1 MRRGHGGR
9 RIWNLRRDGR
19 SRQLCRAVDTRLAGP
34 ECSQVRTPPL
44 PLILAGLLLL
54 LAALALAA
62 WWAARPRTIPPTSSA
77 PGGPGAE
84 DLAREV
90 ARRRAAEAEVRR
102 LNADLEGLFAV
113 IPIGIGIALD
123 PECRDIRSNRELA
136 RMLQLPLGQN
146 ASKTGPG
153 AGELA
158 FKVVRYDG
166 GEIPGEELVMQRAV
180 RTGEPVL
187 NDSYRVV
194 HPDGVAMDVLG
205 SAAPLFDGDGRIRGA
220 VGAFID
226 VTERRRIEEQLQQ
239 ARRMQAVGQ
248 LAGGVAHDI
257 NNAMTTVLGFAEF
270 AGMRLS
276 QDHPAA
282 GDLAEIR
289 RGAERA
295 TEIARQLVTFSR
307 RQVSEPRPWR
317 LGTVVGELQP
327 TLARV
332 AGAAVTLTI
341 RCAPEP
347 TPVRVDRAQLE
358 QVLINLAAN
367 AADAM
372 PEGGSLVVETD
383 TVEVPHRGTDTDVVT
398 GAYAVIT
405 VRDTG
410 RGMDADTR
418 RRAFEPFFTTR
429 RAAEGTGLGLAI
441 VYRIVTQAGGTV
453 RLDSAPGLGTT
464 VTVLLPLIPVDA
476 LEREVDPE
484 PIDWSGAGRRVLVVE
499 DDPSVRR
506 LAVDTLRHQGF
517 RVDSAADGREAIALL
532 EASTEPPHLVITDL
546 VLPHLSGRTVRQVAE
561 ARHPGVPVLYVS
573 GYPSEAIES
582 RGWLDEGV
590 QFLQKPFS
598 PRELVRRS
606 RELLEPPPEF
616 RS

>member
-1 MRRGHGGR
+1 
-9 RIWNLRRDGR
+9 
-19 SRQLCRAVDTRLAGP
+19 
-34 ECSQVRTPPL
+34 L
-44 PLILAGLLLL
+44 PLIIVGLLLL

-62 WWAARPRTIPPTSSA
+62 WWAARGRPVPPTSSA
-77 PGGPGAE
+77 PGDPAGE

-113 IPIGIGIALD
+113 IPIGIGITLD
-123 PECRDIRSNRELA
+123 PDCRDIRSNRELA

-158 FKVVRYDG
+158 FRIERYDG
-166 GEIPGEELVMQRAV
+166 EEIPGEDLVMQRAV

-187 NDSYRVV
+187 NDSYRIV
-194 HPDGVAMDVLG
+194 HPDGEAMDVLG

-226 VTERRRIEEQLQQ
+226 VTERRRIEEQLHQ

-270 AGMRLS
+270 ASLRLS
-276 QDHPAA
+276 PDHPAA
-282 GDLAEIR
+282 GDLSEIR

-295 TEIARQLVTFSR
+295 TEIARQLLTFSR

-317 LGTVVGELQP
+317 LATVVGELEP

-347 TPVRVDRAQLE
+347 TPVRVDRGQLE
-358 QVLINLAAN
+358 QVLINLTAN

-383 TVEVPHRGTDTDVVT
+383 TVEVPHRGGDADVAP
-398 GAYAVIT
+398 GEYAVIT

-418 RRAFEPFFTTR
+418 HRAFEPFFTTR

-441 VYRIVTQAGGTV
+441 VYGIVTEAGGTV

-464 VTVLLPLIPVDA
+464 VTVLLPLIPVLA
-476 LEREVDPE
+476 LGREVE
-484 PIDWSGAGRRVLVVE
+484 AEEIDWSGAGRRVLVVE

-506 LAVDTLRHQGF
+506 LAVDTLQHQGF
-517 RVDSAADGREAIALL
+517 LVDSAADGREAISLL
-532 EASTEPPHLVITDL
+532 EASIEPPDLVITDL
-546 VLPHLSGRTVRQVAE
+546 VLPHLSGRTVRQAVE
-561 ARHPGVPVLYVS
+561 TRYPGVPVLYIS
-573 GYPSEAIES
+573 GYPGEAIES

-590 QFLQKPFS
+590 PFLQKPFS

-606 RELLEPPPEF
+606 RELLEPRPEL

>member
-1 MRRGHGGR
+1 VRRGHGGR
-9 RIWNLRRDGR
+9 CMWNLRRDGSR
-19 SRQLCRAVDTRLAGP
+19 RQLRGAVDTRRTGP

-44 PLILAGLLLL
+44 PLILVGLLLL

-62 WWAARPRTIPPTSSA
+62 WRAARARPVPSTSSA
-77 PGGPGAE
+77 GDPAGV

-123 PECRDIRSNRELA
+123 PDCRDIRSNRELA

-158 FKVVRYDG
+158 FRIERYDG
-166 GEIPGEELVMQRAV
+166 EEIPGEDLVMQRAV

-187 NDSYRVV
+187 NDSYRIV
-194 HPDGVAMDVLG
+194 HPDGEAMDVLG

-226 VTERRRIEEQLQQ
+226 VTERRRIEEQLHQ

-270 AGMRLS
+270 AGLRLS

-282 GDLAEIR
+282 GDLSEIR

-295 TEIARQLVTFSR
+295 TEIARQLLTFSR

-317 LGTVVGELQP
+317 LATVVGELEP

-347 TPVRVDRAQLE
+347 TPVQVDRGQLE
-358 QVLINLAAN
+358 QVLINLSAN

-383 TVEVPHRGTDTDVVT
+383 TVEVPHRGGDADVAP
-398 GAYAVIT
+398 GEYAVIT

-441 VYRIVTQAGGTV
+441 VYGIVTQAGGTV

-464 VTVLLPLIPVDA
+464 VTVLLPLIPVEA
-476 LEREVDPE
+476 LGQEVE
-484 PIDWSGAGRRVLVVE
+484 AEEIDWSGAGRRVLVVE

-506 LAVDTLRHQGF
+506 LAVDTLQHQGF
-517 RVDSAADGREAIALL
+517 RVDSAADGREAISLL
-532 EASTEPPHLVITDL
+532 EASTEPPDLVITDL
-546 VLPHLSGRTVRQVAE
+546 VLPHLSGRTVRQTVAT
-561 ARHPGVPVLYVS
+561 RFPGVPVLYIS
-573 GYPSEAIES
+573 GYPGETIES

-590 QFLQKPFS
+590 PFLQKPFS

-606 RELLEPPPEF
+606 RELLEPRPEL

>member
-1 MRRGHGGR
+1 
-9 RIWNLRRDGR
+9 L
-19 SRQLCRAVDTRLAGP
+19 TLAGP
-34 ECSQVRTPPL
+34 APNVSQVRTPPL
-44 PLILAGLLLL
+44 PLILVGLLLL

-62 WWAARPRTIPPTSSA
+62 WWAARRRPIPPSSSA
-77 PGGPGAE
+77 AGGPAAE

-102 LNADLEGLFAV
+102 LNADLEGLFSV

-123 PECRDIRSNRELA
+123 PDCRDIRSNRELA

-158 FKVVRYDG
+158 FRVERYDG
-166 GEIPGEELVMQRAV
+166 EEIPGEELVMQRAV

-187 NDSYRVV
+187 NDSYRIV
-194 HPDGVAMDVLG
+194 HRDGEAMDVLG

-226 VTERRRIEEQLQQ
+226 VTERRRIEEQLHQ
-239 ARRMQAVGQ
+239 AQRMQAVGQ

-257 NNAMTTVLGFAEF
+257 NNAMTTVLGFTEF
-270 AGMRLS
+270 AGLRLS
-276 QDHPAA
+276 HDHPAA
-282 GDLAEIR
+282 GDLSEIR

-295 TEIARQLVTFSR
+295 TEIARQLLTFSR

-317 LGTVVGELQP
+317 LATVLGELEP

-347 TPVRVDRAQLE
+347 TPVRVDRGQLE

-383 TVEVPHRGTDTDVVT
+383 TVEVPHRGGDADVVP
-398 GAYAVIT
+398 GEYAVIT

-441 VYRIVTQAGGTV
+441 VYGIVTQAGGTV

-464 VTVLLPLIPVDA
+464 VTVLLPLIPVEA
-476 LEREVDPE
+476 LDQEVEPE
-484 PIDWSGAGRRVLVVE
+484 PMDWSGAGRRVLVVE

-506 LAVDTLRHQGF
+506 LAMDTLRHQGF

-532 EASTEPPHLVITDL
+532 EASAEPPHLVITDL
-546 VLPHLSGRTVRQVAE
+546 VLPHLSGRTVRQAVE
-561 ARHPGVPVLYVS
+561 TQYPGVPVLYIS
-573 GYPSEAIES
+573 GYPGEAIES

-590 QFLQKPFS
+590 PFLQKPFS

-606 RELLEPPPEF
+606 RELLEPPPEV

>member
-1 MRRGHGGR
+1 
-9 RIWNLRRDGR
+9 
-19 SRQLCRAVDTRLAGP
+19 
-34 ECSQVRTPPL
+34 VRTLPL
-44 PLILAGLLLL
+44 PPVLIGLLLL

-62 WWAARPRTIPPTSSA
+62 WWVARRVPVPPTVAGDA
-77 PGGPGAE
+77 PAGE

-123 PECRDIRSNRELA
+123 PDCRDIRSNRELA
-136 RMLQLPLGQN
+136 RILQLPLGQN
-146 ASKTGPG
+146 ASKTGPR
-153 AGELA
+153 AGDLA
-158 FKVVRYDG
+158 FRVVRYDG
-166 GEIPGEELVMQRAV
+166 QEIPGEELVMQRVCRSGEAV
-180 RTGEPVL
+180 I
-187 NDSYRVV
+187 NDSYRIV
-194 HPDGVAMDVLG
+194 HPDGMAIDVLG
-205 SAAPLFDGDGRIRGA
+205 SAAPLFDGDDRIRGA

-226 VTERRRIEEQLQQ
+226 VTERRRIEEQLHQ

-257 NNAMTTVLGFAEF
+257 NNAMTTILGFAEF
-270 AGMRLS
+270 AARRLS
-276 QDHPAA
+276 EDHPAA

-295 TEIARQLVTFSR
+295 TEIARQLLTFSR
-307 RQVSEPRPWR
+307 RQPAEPRPWP
-317 LGTVVGELQP
+317 LETIVGELEP

-341 RCAPEP
+341 RCNPEP
-347 TPVRVDRAQLE
+347 TPVRVDRGQLE

-372 PEGGSLVVETD
+372 PEGGSLVLETD
-383 TVEVPHRGTDTDVVT
+383 TVEIPHRAAAQADVPP
-398 GAYAVIT
+398 GHYAVVT

-410 RGMDADTR
+410 RGMDPDTR

-429 RAAEGTGLGLAI
+429 RSGEGTGLGLAI
-441 VYRIVTQAGGTV
+441 VYGIVTQAGGTV

-464 VTVLLPLIPVDA
+464 VTVLLPLIPVEA
-476 LEREVDPE
+476 LDQEVQAE
-484 PIDWSGAGRRVLVVE
+484 PVAWSGGGRRVLVVE
-499 DDPSVRR
+499 DDRSVRR
-506 LAVDTLRHQGF
+506 LAVDTLEHQGF
-517 RVDSAADGREAIALL
+517 LVESAGDGREAIALL
-532 EASTEPPHLVITDL
+532 ESSAGAPDLVITDL
-546 VLPHLSGRTVRQVAE
+546 VLPHLSGRAVRQAAE
-561 ARHPGVPVLYVS
+561 ARHPGVAVLYVS
-573 GYPSEAIES
+573 GYPGEAIEN

-590 QFLQKPFS
+590 PFLQKPFS

-606 RELLEPPPEF
+606 RELLERPPEI

>member
-1 MRRGHGGR
+1 
-9 RIWNLRRDGR
+9 
-19 SRQLCRAVDTRLAGP
+19 
-34 ECSQVRTPPL
+34 L
-44 PLILAGLLLL
+44 PLVIVGLLLL

-62 WWAARPRTIPPTSSA
+62 WWAARGRPVPPTSSA
-77 PGGPGAE
+77 PGDPAGE

-113 IPIGIGIALD
+113 IPIGIGITLD
-123 PECRDIRSNRELA
+123 PDCRDIRSNRELA

-158 FKVVRYDG
+158 FRIERYDG
-166 GEIPGEELVMQRAV
+166 EEIPGEDLVMQRAV

-187 NDSYRVV
+187 NDSYRIV
-194 HPDGVAMDVLG
+194 HPDGEAMDVLG

-226 VTERRRIEEQLQQ
+226 VTERRRIEEQLHQ

-270 AGMRLS
+270 ASLRLS
-276 QDHPAA
+276 PDHPAA
-282 GDLAEIR
+282 GDLSEIR

-295 TEIARQLVTFSR
+295 TEIARQLLTFSR

-317 LGTVVGELQP
+317 LATVVGELEP

-347 TPVRVDRAQLE
+347 TPVRVDRGQLE
-358 QVLINLAAN
+358 QVLINLTAN

-383 TVEVPHRGTDTDVVT
+383 TVEVPHRGGDADVAP
-398 GAYAVIT
+398 GEYAVIT

-418 RRAFEPFFTTR
+418 HRAFEPFFTTR

-441 VYRIVTQAGGTV
+441 VYGIVTEAGGTV

-464 VTVLLPLIPVDA
+464 VTVLLPLIPVLA
-476 LEREVDPE
+476 LGREVE
-484 PIDWSGAGRRVLVVE
+484 AEEIDWSGAGRRVLVVE

-506 LAVDTLRHQGF
+506 LAVDTLQHQGF
-517 RVDSAADGREAIALL
+517 LVDSAADGREAISLL
-532 EASTEPPHLVITDL
+532 EASIEPPDLVITDL
-546 VLPHLSGRTVRQVAE
+546 VLPHLSGRTVRQAVE
-561 ARHPGVPVLYVS
+561 TRYPGVPVLYIS
-573 GYPSEAIES
+573 GYPGEAIES

-590 QFLQKPFS
+590 PFLQKPFS

-606 RELLEPPPEF
+606 RELLEPRPEL

>member
-1 MRRGHGGR
+1 MKRGHGGR
-9 RIWNLRRDGR
+9 CMWNLRRDGSR
-19 SRQLCRAVDTRLAGP
+19 RQLRGAVDTRRTGP

-44 PLILAGLLLL
+44 PLILVGLLLL

-62 WWAARPRTIPPTSSA
+62 WRAARARPVPSTSSA
-77 PGGPGAE
+77 GDPAGV

-123 PECRDIRSNRELA
+123 PDCRDIRSNRELA

-158 FKVVRYDG
+158 FRIERYDG
-166 GEIPGEELVMQRAV
+166 EEIPGEDLVMQRAV

-187 NDSYRVV
+187 NDSYRIV
-194 HPDGVAMDVLG
+194 HPDGEAMDVLG

-226 VTERRRIEEQLQQ
+226 VTERRRIEEQLHQ

-270 AGMRLS
+270 AGLRLS

-282 GDLAEIR
+282 GDLSEIR

-295 TEIARQLVTFSR
+295 TEIARQLLTFSR

-317 LGTVVGELQP
+317 LATVVGELEP

-347 TPVRVDRAQLE
+347 TPVQVDRGQLE

-383 TVEVPHRGTDTDVVT
+383 TVEVPHRGGDADVAP
-398 GAYAVIT
+398 GEYAVIT

-441 VYRIVTQAGGTV
+441 VYGIVTQAGGTV

-464 VTVLLPLIPVDA
+464 VTVLLPLIPVEA
-476 LEREVDPE
+476 LGQEVE
-484 PIDWSGAGRRVLVVE
+484 AEEIDWSGAGRRVLVVE

-506 LAVDTLRHQGF
+506 LAVDTLQHQGF
-517 RVDSAADGREAIALL
+517 RVDSAADGREAISLL
-532 EASTEPPHLVITDL
+532 EASTEPPDLVITDL
-546 VLPHLSGRTVRQVAE
+546 VLPHLSGRTVRQTVAT
-561 ARHPGVPVLYVS
+561 RFPGVPVLYIS
-573 GYPSEAIES
+573 GYPGETIES

-590 QFLQKPFS
+590 PFLQKPFS

-606 RELLEPPPEF
+606 RELLEPRPEL

>member
-1 MRRGHGGR
+1 VQT
-9 RIWNLRRDGR
+9 L
-19 SRQLCRAVDTRLAGP
+19 
-34 ECSQVRTPPL
+34 PL
-44 PLILAGLLLL
+44 PLVLIGLLLL

-62 WWAARPRTIPPTSSA
+62 WWLARRGPAPPATA
-77 PGGPGAE
+77 TDGPGAE

-136 RMLQLPLGQN
+136 RILQLPPGQN
-146 ASKTGPG
+146 ASKTGPD

-158 FKVVRYDG
+158 FRVVRYDG
-166 GEIPGEELVMQRAV
+166 QEVPGEELVMQRAC

-187 NDSYRVV
+187 NDSYRIV
-194 HPDGVAMDVLG
+194 HPDGMAVDVLG
-205 SAAPLFDGDGRIRGA
+205 SAAPLFDAEGRIRGA
-220 VGAFID
+220 VGSFID
-226 VTERRRIEEQLQQ
+226 VTERRRTEEQLHQ
-239 ARRMQAVGQ
+239 ARRMQVVGQ

-270 AGMRLS
+270 AGRRLS
-276 QDHPAA
+276 EDHPAA

-289 RGAERA
+289 RGAQRA
-295 TEIARQLVTFSR
+295 SEIARQLLTFSR
-307 RQVSEPRPWR
+307 RQAREPRAWP
-317 LGTVVGELQP
+317 LETIVGELEP

-341 RCAPEP
+341 RCNPEP
-347 TPVRVDRAQLE
+347 TPVRVDRGQLE

-383 TVEVPHRGTDTDVVT
+383 TIEIPAHGAGEMDVPPGQ
-398 GAYAVIT
+398 YAVVT

-410 RGMDADTR
+410 RGMDSDTR

-429 RAAEGTGLGLAI
+429 RTGEGTGLGLAI
-441 VYRIVTQAGGTV
+441 VYGLVTQAGGAV
-453 RLDSAPGLGTT
+453 RLDSAPGVGTT
-464 VTVLLPLIPVDA
+464 ATVLLPLIPVEELD
-476 LEREVDPE
+476 REVDAE
-484 PIDWSGAGRRVLVVE
+484 PVGRSAAGRRVLVVE

-506 LAVDTLRHQGF
+506 LAVDTLEHQGF
-517 RVDSAADGREAIALL
+517 LVESAGDGREALALL
-532 EASTEPPHLVITDL
+532 EASGDPPDLVITDL
-546 VLPHLSGRTVRQVAE
+546 VLPHLSGRALRDAVE

-573 GYPSEAIES
+573 GYPGEAIER

-590 QFLQKPFS
+590 PFLQKPFS
-598 PRELVRRS
+598 PGELVRRS
-606 RELLEPPPEF
+606 RELLDRPSDV

>member
-1 MRRGHGGR
+1 M
-9 RIWNLRRDGR
+9 
-19 SRQLCRAVDTRLAGP
+19 
-34 ECSQVRTPPL
+34 
-44 PLILAGLLLL
+44 PLILVGLLLL

-62 WWAARPRTIPPTSSA
+62 WWAARGRPVPPTSSA
-77 PGGPGAE
+77 PGDPAGE

-123 PECRDIRSNRELA
+123 PDCRDIRSNRELA

-158 FKVVRYDG
+158 FRIERYNG
-166 GEIPGEELVMQRAV
+166 EEIPGEDLVMQRAV

-187 NDSYRVV
+187 NDSYRIV
-194 HPDGVAMDVLG
+194 HPDGEAMDVLG

-226 VTERRRIEEQLQQ
+226 VTERRRIEEQLHQ

-270 AGMRLS
+270 AGLRLS
-276 QDHPAA
+276 PDHPAA
-282 GDLAEIR
+282 GDLSEIR

-295 TEIARQLVTFSR
+295 TEIARQLLTFSR
-307 RQVSEPRPWR
+307 RQGSEPQPWR
-317 LGTVVGELQP
+317 LATVVGELEP

-347 TPVRVDRAQLE
+347 TPVRVDRGQLE

-383 TVEVPHRGTDTDVVT
+383 TVEVPHRGGDADVAP
-398 GAYAVIT
+398 GEYAVIT

-441 VYRIVTQAGGTV
+441 VYGIVTQAGGTV

-464 VTVLLPLIPVDA
+464 VTVLLPLIPVEA
-476 LEREVDPE
+476 LGQEVE
-484 PIDWSGAGRRVLVVE
+484 AEEIDRSGAGRRVLVVE

-506 LAVDTLRHQGF
+506 LAVDTLQHQGF
-517 RVDSAADGREAIALL
+517 LVDSAADGREAISLL
-532 EASTEPPHLVITDL
+532 EASTEPPDLVITDL
-546 VLPHLSGRTVRQVAE
+546 VLPHLSGRTVRQAVE
-561 ARHPGVPVLYVS
+561 TRYPGVPVLYIS
-573 GYPSEAIES
+573 GYPGEAIES

-590 QFLQKPFS
+590 PFLQKPFS

-606 RELLEPPPEF
+606 RELLEPRPEL